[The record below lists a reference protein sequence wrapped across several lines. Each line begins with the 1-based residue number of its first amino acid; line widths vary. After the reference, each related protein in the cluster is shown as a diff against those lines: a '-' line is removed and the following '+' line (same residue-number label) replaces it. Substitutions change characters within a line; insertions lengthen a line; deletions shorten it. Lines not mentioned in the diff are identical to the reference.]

1 MCNKDTVDNKVH
13 IHKKLRNNHRDGKCK
28 QCTIRNRLFKITQGT
43 SPYIFLYLIVSQKN
57 DKKAIFCRVISI
69 YVFHIA
75 AISCRE
81 LPFFRQFR
89 FFRIAAAHPCNRVIS
104 KYSPEHMEIPVL
116 LLQSSIYE
124 DHVSIHLILIC
135 VRTQTQYT
143 FFQKNRGHKRLAL
156 VFPFDN
162 VSNDV
167 IHDFP
172 VRHAAKYCVYIH
184 KWHK

>member
-89 FFRIAAAHPCNRVIS
+89 FFSNCRRP
-104 KYSPEHMEIPVL
+104 P
-116 LLQSSIYE
+116 LQSGDFKIFPRAYGNTRSFITY
-124 DHVSIHLILIC
+124 HQFMRIMFQFIL
-135 VRTQTQYT
+135 
-143 FFQKNRGHKRLAL
+143 
-156 VFPFDN
+156 
-162 VSNDV
+162 S
-167 IHDFP
+167 
-172 VRHAAKYCVYIH
+172 
-184 KWHK
+184 